1 MKADWFK
8 TILLGGLALLL
19 ATCSQVI
26 APTLLDQPQSPPA
39 ATLSEVDSHMEPTA
53 TLPPQ
58 EPEKDGTPMAQP
70 IKPILPAGMELLIEK
85 AKQDLSQRLG
95 ISVDGVTVSTVI
107 RQEFS
112 TNAFYCRA
120 TKDRIAKD
128 ESPAVIPGVSILL
141 RASGRRYEYHASE
154 QTIIFC
160 RPLT

>member
-8 TILLGGLALLL
+8 TILLGGLALFL

-26 APTLLDQPQSPPA
+26 APTLPDQPQSPPA
-39 ATLSEVDSHMEPTA
+39 ATLPEVDSYMEPTA

-58 EPEKDGTPMAQP
+58 EPEKNATPMTQP
-70 IKPILPAGMELLIEK
+70 IKPILPAGMEFLIEK

-95 ISVDGVTVSTVI
+95 VSVNGITVSTVI
-107 RQEFS
+107 GEEFT

-120 TKDRIAKD
+120 TKDRIAND
-128 ESPAVIPGVSILL
+128 ESPAVISGFSFLL
-141 RASGRRYEYHASE
+141 RVSGRRYEYHASE

-160 RPLT
+160 RALS